1 MYKRQEKE
9 GIRTYTCERCGGTST
24 ESIAKLTE
32 AEDTTGNADKTANN
46 ENTTGNADKTTATE
60 NAAENVDQ
68 AAATGG
74 AVRTDDVSRNLWI
87 TLLLI
92 SACAGLTTIC
102 LRRRMKR

>member
-1 MYKRQEKE
+1 MDKGEITTQPTSEKE

-74 AVRTDDVSRNLWI
+74 AVRT
-87 TLLLI
+87 
-92 SACAGLTTIC
+92 G
-102 LRRRMKR
+102 